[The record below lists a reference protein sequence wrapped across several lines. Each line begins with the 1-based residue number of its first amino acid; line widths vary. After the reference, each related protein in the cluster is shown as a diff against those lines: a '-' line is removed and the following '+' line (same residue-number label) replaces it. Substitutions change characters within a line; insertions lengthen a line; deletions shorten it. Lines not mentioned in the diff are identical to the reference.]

1 MKEYTNSSGQL
12 HREDGPAI
20 EYHNGNKHWYI
31 NGLRHRTDGPACEDS
46 DGSKVWYINGQL
58 HRTDGPAYEDSNG
71 DKEWWLNGE
80 RVYSDNMNNLSQY
93 DVSEPFKRSI
103 VKYELSR

>member
-31 NGLRHRTDGPACEDS
+31 NGVRHRTDGPACEDS
-46 DGSKVWYINGQL
+46 DGSKVCI
-58 HRTDGPAYEDSNG
+58 SM
-71 DKEWWLNGE
+71 
-80 RVYSDNMNNLSQY
+80 DNY
-93 DVSEPFKRSI
+93 TEPMVLLMKILMETKSGG
-103 VKYELSR
+103 